1 MKSYKEEI
9 RKLGIRKEYYVKYSQ
24 ISDNEYNL
32 EYKTQ
37 IYKKQMKENIM
48 KFIEYK
54 INNLQETLKKMRA
67 DDV

>member
-32 EYKTQ
+32 EYKTK

-48 KFIEYK
+48 KFVEFK
-54 INNLQETLKKMRA
+54 INNLQETLKKMKA
-67 DDV
+67 DV